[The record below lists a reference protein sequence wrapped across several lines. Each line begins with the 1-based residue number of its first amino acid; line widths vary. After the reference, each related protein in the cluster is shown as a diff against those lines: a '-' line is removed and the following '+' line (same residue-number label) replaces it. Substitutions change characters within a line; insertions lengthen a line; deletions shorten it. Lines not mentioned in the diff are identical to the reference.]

1 MPGLDQVL
9 EKYRKYAYS
18 ERDKGDRFEHLMKR
32 FLETYQTYKGFF
44 SNVWLWNEFPCRN
57 DISGKDTGIDLV
69 AKTMNGDYWAIQ
81 CKCWAE
87 DATIDKA
94 SVDSFLG
101 TSSRSFIREDTGET
115 VRFAHRLWISTTDK
129 WNSTAEEQIVHQN
142 PPVTRLNLSDLRN
155 AQIDWIA
162 LDEGKS
168 GNEAI
173 CQKFDPRP
181 HQKDAMDAAHE
192 YYKTHNRGK
201 MIMAC
206 GTGKTFTS
214 LRLVEQETSNK
225 GLILYLVPSIALLN
239 QTLNEWAAQSREPM
253 YPICVCSDRTAS
265 RKNNKYDDTA
275 EDLSVDLAMPATTNP
290 DKVAAA
296 LLKAY
301 ATRDKHGMTVVFS
314 TYQSIDVIHQ
324 VQEQLMNQNKN
335 AILTEKINPSA
346 YTFDFI
352 ICDEAHR
359 TTGVTLESEEE
370 SAFVRVHD
378 DAFIHAR
385 KRLYM
390 TATPRLY
397 RESDK
402 AKAKEKSALLCSMDD
417 PKLYGE
423 EFYRLGFGQAV
434 DEHLLSDYKVMI
446 LTVSDEQIPP
456 QLQDAISKDSEINTD
471 DASKLIGCINALSK
485 RMIEESVNLAEVDP
499 QLMHTA
505 VAFCQNI
512 KSSKKITRLF
522 NQCKEAYY
530 NSLTRERR
538 EALVN
543 VSAEHVDGTM
553 GAAQRAEK
561 LDWLR
566 ATPKDGNEC
575 RILTNARCLS
585 EGVDVPSLDAVIF
598 MSGRN
603 SEVDI
608 VQSVGRVMRRSD
620 GKKYGYIIIPVVI
633 PVNMKPE
640 DALNDSRIFGTVWK
654 VLNGLRAHDD
664 RFDPMVENIR
674 LTAKNP
680 DKNKGNSKI
689 IARPYDGPGY
699 DEHGNPTDNPFAGE
713 EKREYTPTSF
723 YFSELQDAIYAKM
736 VDKVGNKR
744 YWEQW
749 AKDISIIAE
758 RHKQRI
764 IHLVNTDEKHKKD
777 FQEYIAGLHKNINPY
792 ITEEE
797 AIEMLAQHLITQ
809 PIFQAVFKDFS
820 FADNNSISVSMSKI
834 LDLLDNDGS
843 MEHDRQV
850 LEGFYRQ
857 VQVSC
862 QNLTTAEAKQKM
874 ILELYDTFF
883 KTALPKTVQKLG
895 IVYTPVPV
903 VDFIIHSVNDALKKE
918 FNRTLSDE
926 NVHILDPFTG
936 TGTFIVRL
944 LESGYIKKEDLKRK
958 YERELHA
965 NEIVL
970 LAYYI
975 ATVNIENAYHDLVG
989 ETDEYTPFDGICL
1002 TDTFQINE
1010 NAENENRIFSEV
1022 FPKNSERVVK
1032 QKNTP
1037 IRVIISNPPY
1047 AAWQKNANDNNQRNS
1062 YPQLE
1067 KRVADTYVAG
1077 TAATNKNSLYD
1088 SYVEAFRWASD
1099 RIDPQNGGVIG
1110 FVTNGGWLDGNAFD
1124 GFRKC
1129 LEKEFS
1135 SIYIFDLRG
1144 NARCSGEQRR
1154 KEKDNVFGSG
1164 SRAKITI
1171 TILIKNPKTANTK
1184 AEIFYHDIGDY
1195 LSREQKLEEINRIGS
1210 CFSTKFAPI
1219 VLKPNVYGDWI
1230 NKRNDA
1236 FSNFTIIGNKKDK
1249 ALKEKFFENFYSN
1262 GLKTQRDA
1270 WCYNFSKDRL
1280 EQNIK
1285 KTITFYNKEREEY
1298 HAGKLKDFIRN
1309 DHSDDHSISWTR
1321 ATLNNA
1327 KNNHEYS
1334 YHENH
1339 IRTSMYRPFCKEFVY
1354 FDHDLNEMTYQIPKL
1369 FPTADSANLVICVP
1383 GLGTKKNFVPLIS
1396 NIIPDLGLIGSSQCF
1411 PLYWYEEQTP
1421 DAMSLFD
1428 QGKGKKFVRH
1438 NGITDFILKRCK
1450 ENYGPKVTKEDIFY
1464 YVYGLLHMET
1474 YRKEFASDLKKSL
1487 PRIPLVE
1494 EPKDFRLISKIGRKL
1509 ADIHLHYED
1518 QEPLPEITVT
1528 GAETGNFKVTK
1539 IRYAKKGKVEDKSTI
1554 IYNESIRISGIP
1566 KEAQQ
1571 YEVNGKTPMGWI
1583 MDRYRVTKDKK
1594 TGILNDP
1601 NDWCQEHGNPRYI
1614 LDLLLSVITMA
1625 VKTMDLIHQL
1635 PQINFTKENG

>member
-9 EKYRKYAYS
+9 MKYREKAFS
-18 ERDKGDRFEHLMKR
+18 ERDKGDRFERLMKR
-32 FLETYQTYKGFF
+32 FLQTYQTYEGMF
-44 SNVWLWNEFPCRN
+44 SDVWMWNEFPCRN

-69 AKTMNGDYWAIQ
+69 AKTVNGNYWAIQ

-87 DATIDKA
+87 DAAIDKA

-101 TSSRSFIREDTGET
+101 TSSRSFVREDTGEA
-115 VRFAHRLWISTTDK
+115 VHFAQRLWISTTDK
-129 WNSTAEEQIVHQN
+129 WNSTAEEQILNQT
-142 PPVTRLNLSDLRN
+142 PPVSRLNLSDLRK

-168 GNEAI
+168 GKEAVLR
-173 CQKFDPRP
+173 KFDPRP
-181 HQKDAMDAAHE
+181 HQQDAMKAAHE
-192 YYKTHNRGK
+192 YYKTRNRGK

-214 LRLVEQETSNK
+214 LRLVEQETGNK

-239 QTLNEWAAQSREPM
+239 QTLNEWAAQSREPL
-253 YPICVCSDRTAS
+253 YPVCVCSDHTAS
-265 RKNNKYDDTA
+265 RKNGKYDDTA
-275 EDLSVDLAMPATTNP
+275 EDLSVDLAMPATTDP
-290 DKVAAA
+290 DKVASA
-296 LLKAY
+296 LLDAY
-301 ATRDKHGMTVVFS
+301 ANRDKHGLTVVFS

-324 VQEQLMNQNKN
+324 VQEKLVNFAK
-335 AILTEKINPSA
+335 KIDAAA

-352 ICDEAHR
+352 VCDEAHR

-378 DAFIHAR
+378 DSFIHAK

-402 AKAKEKSALLCSMDD
+402 TKAKEKSALLCSMDD
-417 PKLYGE
+417 PELYGE
-423 EFYRLGFGQAV
+423 EFYRLGFGKAV
-434 DEHLLSDYKVMI
+434 DEHLLSDYKVLI

-456 QLQDAISKDSEINTD
+456 ELQNAISKDSEINTD

-485 RMIEESVNLAEVDP
+485 RMVADSANLAEVDP

-512 KSSKKITRLF
+512 KSSKKIARLF
-522 NQCKEAYY
+522 NDCKEAYY
-530 NSLTRERR
+530 DSLTSKQRK
-538 EALVN
+538 ALVN
-543 VSAEHVDGTM
+543 VNAEHVDGTM

-566 ATPKDGNEC
+566 TTPMDGNEC

-585 EGVDVPSLDAVIF
+585 EGVDVPSLDAVMF
-598 MSGRN
+598 MAGRS

-608 VQSVGRVMRRSD
+608 VQSVGRVMRRSE

-633 PVNMKPE
+633 PVDMKPE
-640 DALNDSRIFGTVWK
+640 EALNDSRIFGTVWK
-654 VLNGLRAHDD
+654 VLNGIRAHDD
-664 RFDPMVENIR
+664 RFDPKVENIR
-674 LTAKNP
+674 FALKKGAKEQGDNQ
-680 DKNKGNSKI
+680 I
-689 IARPYDGPGY
+689 IATGYDGPGY
-699 DEHGNPTDNPFAGE
+699 DADGNPVDNPLSGGS
-713 EKREYTPTSF
+713 REYVQTTF
-723 YFSELQDAIYAKM
+723 YFSELQSAIYAKM

-749 AKDISIIAE
+749 AEDISIIAE
-758 RHKQRI
+758 RHKKRI
-764 IHLVNTDEKHKKD
+764 MQLISTDEKHKKD
-777 FQEYIAGLHKNINPY
+777 FQEYMNGLHKNINPY

-809 PIFQAVFKDFS
+809 PIFQAVFKDFA
-820 FADNNSISVSMSKI
+820 FADNNSVSVAMSKI

-850 LEGFYRQ
+850 LDGFYRQ

-862 QNLTTAEAKQKM
+862 QNLNSAEAKQKM

-944 LESGYIKKEDLKRK
+944 LESGYIKKEDLERK
-958 YERELHA
+958 YEQELHA

-1010 NAENENRIFSEV
+1010 NAENEDRIFSEV
-1022 FPKNSERVVK
+1022 FPKNSERVVQ

-1047 AAWQKNANDNNQRNS
+1047 AAWQKNANDNNQRNF

-1067 KRVADTYVAG
+1067 NRVTDTYAAG
-1077 TAATNKNSLYD
+1077 STATNKNSLYD
-1088 SYVEAFRWASD
+1088 SYVKAFRWASD
-1099 RIDPQNGGVIG
+1099 RIDPHNGGVIG
-1110 FVTNGGWLDGNAFD
+1110 FVTNGGWLDGIAFD

-1144 NARCSGEQRR
+1144 DQRSSGEFSR
-1154 KEKDNVFGSG
+1154 KEGGKIFGSG
-1164 SRAKITI
+1164 SRAKIVI
-1171 TILIKNPKTANTK
+1171 TVLIKNPKAANNK
-1184 AEIFYHDIGDY
+1184 AEIYYHDIGDY
-1195 LSREQKLEEINRIGS
+1195 LSREQKLEEVNRIGS

-1219 VLKPNVYGDWI
+1219 VLKPDVYGDWI
-1230 NKRNDA
+1230 NKRNNV
-1236 FSNFTIIGNKKDK
+1236 FSNFIIIGDKKDK
-1249 ALKEKFFENFYSN
+1249 GLKEKFFENFYSN

-1280 EQNIK
+1280 EQSIK
-1285 KTITFYNKEREEY
+1285 KTISFYNKEREEY
-1298 HAGKLKDFIRN
+1298 HAGKLKDFTR
-1309 DHSDDHSISWTR
+1309 DDHSISWTR
-1321 ATLNNA
+1321 ATLTNA

-1334 YHENH
+1334 YHKNH
-1339 IRTSMYRPFCKEFVY
+1339 FRTSMYRPFCKEFVY
-1354 FDHDLNEMTYQIPKL
+1354 FDHDLNEMTYQIPRL
-1369 FPTADSANLVICVP
+1369 FPTADAANLVICVP
-1383 GLGTKKNFVPLIS
+1383 GLGTKKAFMPLIADK
-1396 NIIPDLGLIGSSQCF
+1396 IPDLGLVGSVQCF
-1411 PLYWYEEQTP
+1411 PLYWHEKVAP
-1421 DAMSLFD
+1421 DGMSLFD
-1428 QGKGKKFVRH
+1428 QGKKKGLVRH
-1438 NGITDFILKRCK
+1438 DGITDFILKRCM
-1450 ENYGPKVTKEDIFY
+1450 ENYGPKVMKEDIFY
-1464 YVYGLLHMET
+1464 YVYGLLHMES
-1474 YRKEFASDLKKSL
+1474 YRKQFASDLKKSL

-1494 EPKDFRLISKIGRKL
+1494 EPKDFRKISQIGREL

-1518 QEPLPEITVT
+1518 QEPISGVTVT
-1528 GAETGNFKVTK
+1528 GEETGNFKVTK
-1539 IRYAKKGKVEDKSTI
+1539 IRYAKKGMVEDKSTI

-1571 YEVNGKTPMGWI
+1571 YEVNGKTPIGWI
-1583 MDRYRVTKDKK
+1583 MDRYQVTMDKK
-1594 TGILNDP
+1594 TGIRNDP
-1601 NDWCQEHGNPRYI
+1601 NDWCEEHGNPRYI
-1614 LDLLLSVITMA
+1614 LDLLLSVITVS
-1625 VKTMDLIHQL
+1625 VKTMELIHQL
-1635 PQINFTKENG
+1635 PQIDFTKEQ

>member
-9 EKYRKYAYS
+9 MKYRKKAFS
-18 ERDKGDRFEHLMKR
+18 ERDKGDRFERLMKR
-32 FLETYQTYKGFF
+32 FLQTYQTYNGMF
-44 SNVWLWNEFPCRN
+44 SDVWMWNEFPCRN

-69 AKTMNGDYWAIQ
+69 AKTVNGDYWAIQ

-115 VRFAHRLWISTTDK
+115 VHFAQRLWISTTDK
-129 WNSTAEEQIVHQN
+129 WNSTAEEQILNQT
-142 PPVTRLNLSDLRN
+142 PPVSRLNLSDLRN

-168 GNEAI
+168 GKEAVL
-173 CQKFDPRP
+173 QKFDPRP
-181 HQKDAMDAAHE
+181 HQQDAMKAAHE

-214 LRLVEQETSNK
+214 LRLVEQETANK

-239 QTLNEWAAQSREPM
+239 QTLNEWSAQSREKL
-253 YPICVCSDRTAS
+253 YPICVCSDHTAS
-265 RKNNKYDDTA
+265 RKNGKYDDQA

-296 LLKAY
+296 LLDAY
-301 ATRDKHGMTVVFS
+301 ANRDNHGMTVIFS

-324 VQEQLMNQNKN
+324 VQEKLANQQKN
-335 AILTEKINPSA
+335 AIFADKVDPAA

-378 DAFIHAR
+378 DSFIHAN

-402 AKAKEKSALLCSMDD
+402 AKAKQKSTLLCSMDD
-417 PKLYGE
+417 PELYGE
-423 EFYRLGFGQAV
+423 EFYRLGFGKAV

-456 QLQDAISKDSEINTD
+456 ELQKAISNDSEINTD

-485 RMIEESVNLAEVDP
+485 RMVADSANLAEVDP

-512 KSSKKITRLF
+512 KSSKKIARLF
-522 NQCKEAYY
+522 NDCKEAYY
-530 NSLTRERR
+530 DSLTSKQREV
-538 EALVN
+538 LVN
-543 VSAEHVDGTM
+543 VNAEHVDGTM

-598 MSGRN
+598 MAGRS

-608 VQSVGRVMRRSD
+608 VQSVGRVMRRSE

-633 PVNMKPE
+633 PANMKPE
-640 DALNDSRIFGTVWK
+640 EALNDSRIFGTVWK

-664 RFDPMVENIR
+664 RFDPKVENIR
-674 LTAKNP
+674 FSLKKGA
-680 DKNKGNSKI
+680 KNKGDSQI
-689 IARPYDGPGY
+689 IATGYDGPGY
-699 DEHGNPTDNPFAGE
+699 DADGNPVDNPLSGG
-713 EKREYTPTSF
+713 KREYVQTTF
-723 YFSELQDAIYAKM
+723 YFSELQNAIYAKM

-749 AKDISIIAE
+749 AEDISIIAE
-758 RHKQRI
+758 RHKKRI
-764 IHLVNTDEKHKKD
+764 MQLISTDEKHKKD
-777 FQEYIAGLHKNINPY
+777 FQEYMDGLHKNINPY

-809 PIFQAVFKDFS
+809 PIFQAVFKDFA
-820 FADNNSISVSMSKI
+820 FADNNSVSVAMGKI

-862 QNLTTAEAKQKM
+862 QNLNSAEAKQKM

-918 FNRTLSDE
+918 FGRTLSDE

-958 YERELHA
+958 YEQELHA

-989 ETDEYTPFDGICL
+989 ESDGYTPFDGICL

-1010 NAENENRIFSEV
+1010 NAENEDRIFSEV

-1037 IRVIISNPPY
+1037 IRVIICNPPY
-1047 AAWQKNANDNNQRNS
+1047 LKAQKNANDNNQHNS

-1067 KRVADTYVAG
+1067 KRVADTYAAG
-1077 TAATNKNSLYD
+1077 STAVLKNALYD

-1099 RIDPQNGGVIG
+1099 RIDPNNGGVIG
-1110 FVTNGGWLDGNAFD
+1110 FVTNGGWLDATAFD

-1135 SIYIFDLRG
+1135 SIYVFDLRG
-1144 NARCSGEQRR
+1144 DQRTSGELSK
-1154 KEKDNVFGSG
+1154 KEGGKIFGSG
-1164 SRAKITI
+1164 SRAKIII
-1171 TILIKNPKTANTK
+1171 TILIKNPKAANAK

-1195 LSREQKLEEINRIGS
+1195 LSREQKLEEINRISS
-1210 CFSTKFAPI
+1210 CFNTKFAPI
-1219 VLKPNVYGDWI
+1219 VLKPNIYGDWI

-1236 FSNFTIIGNKKDK
+1236 FSSFIIIGNKKDK
-1249 ALKEKFFENFYSN
+1249 GLEEKFFENWYSN
-1262 GLKTQRDA
+1262 GLNTARDA

-1298 HAGKLKDFIRN
+1298 HAGKLKDFTR
-1309 DHSDDHSISWTR
+1309 DDHSISWTR

-1327 KNNHEYS
+1327 KKNHEYS

-1339 IRTSMYRPFCKEFVY
+1339 LRTSMYRPFCKKFVY

-1369 FPTADSANLVICVP
+1369 FPTADSANLVICAP
-1383 GLGTKKNFVPLIS
+1383 GLGAKKNFMPLIS
-1396 NIIPDLGLIGSSQCF
+1396 DAIPNFDLIEKGQCF
-1411 PLYWYEEQTP
+1411 PLYWYEEQLP
-1421 DAMSLFD
+1421 DEMNLFD
-1428 QGKGKKFVRH
+1428 QRKEKKLVRH
-1438 NGITDFILKRCK
+1438 DGITDFILKRCQ

-1464 YVYGLLHMET
+1464 YVYGLLHMES
-1474 YRKEFASDLKKSL
+1474 YRKEFTSDLKKSL

-1518 QEPLPEITVT
+1518 QEPLPGITVT
-1528 GAETGNFKVTK
+1528 GTETGNFKVTK
-1539 IRYAKKGKVEDKSTI
+1539 IRYAKKGMVEDKSTI

-1571 YEVNGKTPMGWI
+1571 YEVNGRTPMAWI
-1583 MDRYRVTKDKK
+1583 MDRYQVTRDKK
-1594 TGILNDP
+1594 TSILNDP
-1601 NDWCQEHGNPRYI
+1601 NDWCKEHGNPRYI
-1614 LDLLLSVITMA
+1614 LDLLLSVITVS

-1635 PQINFTKENG
+1635 PQIDFTKEQ

>member
-9 EKYRKYAYS
+9 MKYREKAFS
-18 ERDKGDRFEHLMKR
+18 ERDKGDRFERLMKR
-32 FLETYQTYKGFF
+32 FLQTYQTYEGMF
-44 SNVWLWNEFPCRN
+44 SDVWMWNEFPCRN
-57 DISGKDTGIDLV
+57 DISGNDTGIDLV
-69 AKTMNGDYWAIQ
+69 AKTVNGNYWAIQ

-87 DATIDKA
+87 DAAIDKA

-101 TSSRSFIREDTGET
+101 TSSRSFIREDTGEA
-115 VRFAHRLWISTTDK
+115 VRFAQRLWISTTDK
-129 WNSTAEEQIVHQN
+129 WNSTAEEQILNQT
-142 PPVTRLNLSDLRN
+142 PPVSRLNLSDLRK

-168 GNEAI
+168 GKEAVLR
-173 CQKFDPRP
+173 KFDPRP
-181 HQKDAMDAAHE
+181 HQQDAMKAAHE

-214 LRLVEQETSNK
+214 LRLVEQETGNK

-239 QTLNEWAAQSREPM
+239 QTLNEWAAQSREPL
-253 YPICVCSDRTAS
+253 YPVCVCSDHTAS
-265 RKNNKYDDTA
+265 RKNGKYDDTA
-275 EDLSVDLAMPATTNP
+275 EDLSVDLAMPATTDP
-290 DKVAAA
+290 DKVASA
-296 LLKAY
+296 LLDAY
-301 ATRDKHGMTVVFS
+301 ANRDKHGLTVVLS

-324 VQEQLMNQNKN
+324 VQEKLVNF
-335 AILTEKINPSA
+335 AEKIDASA

-352 ICDEAHR
+352 VCDEAHR

-378 DAFIHAR
+378 DSFIHAK

-402 AKAKEKSALLCSMDD
+402 TRAKEKSALLCSMDD
-417 PKLYGE
+417 PELYGE
-423 EFYRLGFGQAV
+423 EFYRLGFGKAV
-434 DEHLLSDYKVMI
+434 DEHLLSDYKVLI

-456 QLQDAISKDSEINTD
+456 ELQNAISKDSEINTD

-485 RMIEESVNLAEVDP
+485 RMVADSANLAEVDP

-512 KSSKKITRLF
+512 KSSKKIARLF
-522 NQCKEAYY
+522 NDCKEAYY
-530 NSLTRERR
+530 DSLTSKQREV
-538 EALVN
+538 LVN
-543 VSAEHVDGTM
+543 VNAEHVDGTM

-566 ATPKDGNEC
+566 TTPKDGNEC

-598 MSGRN
+598 MAGRS

-608 VQSVGRVMRRSD
+608 VQSVGRVMRRSE

-633 PVNMKPE
+633 PANMKPE
-640 DALNDSRIFGTVWK
+640 EALNDSRIFGTVWK

-664 RFDPMVENIR
+664 RFDPKVENIR
-674 LTAKNP
+674 FSLKKGAKEQGDNQ
-680 DKNKGNSKI
+680 I
-689 IARPYDGPGY
+689 IATGYEGPGY
-699 DEHGNPTDNPFAGE
+699 DENGNPVDNPLSGGS
-713 EKREYTPTSF
+713 REYVQTTF
-723 YFSELQDAIYAKM
+723 YFSELQSAIYAKM

-749 AKDISIIAE
+749 AEDISIIAE
-758 RHKQRI
+758 RHKKRI
-764 IHLVNTDEKHKKD
+764 MQLISTDEKHKKD
-777 FQEYIAGLHKNINPY
+777 FQEYMDGLHKNINPY

-809 PIFQAVFKDFS
+809 PIFQAVFKDFA
-820 FADNNSISVSMSKI
+820 FADNNSVSVAMSKI

-850 LEGFYRQ
+850 LDGFYRQ

-862 QNLTTAEAKQKM
+862 QNLNSAEAKQKM

-944 LESGYIKKEDLKRK
+944 LESGYIKKEDLERK
-958 YERELHA
+958 YEQELHA

-1010 NAENENRIFSEV
+1010 NAENEDRIFSEV

-1047 AAWQKNANDNNQRNS
+1047 QKAQKKANDNNQHNS
-1062 YPQLE
+1062 YPQLKE
-1067 KRVADTYVAG
+1067 RVAG
-1077 TAATNKNSLYD
+1077 TYAARSTAVLKNALYD
-1088 SYVEAFRWASD
+1088 SYVGAFRWASD
-1099 RIDPQNGGVIG
+1099 RIDPHNGGVIG
-1110 FVTNGGWLDGNAFD
+1110 FVTNGGWLDSSAFD

-1129 LEKEFS
+1129 LEREFS
-1135 SIYIFDLRG
+1135 SIYVFDLRG
-1144 NARCSGEQRR
+1144 DQRTSGELSR
-1154 KEKDNVFGSG
+1154 KEGGKIFGSG
-1164 SRAKITI
+1164 SRAKIVI
-1171 TILIKNPKTANTK
+1171 TILIKNPKAANNK
-1184 AEIFYHDIGDY
+1184 AEIYYHDIGDY
-1195 LSREQKLEEINRIGS
+1195 LSREQKLDEIKRIGS
-1210 CFSTKFAPI
+1210 CFSTKFTPI

-1230 NKRNDA
+1230 NKRNDV
-1236 FSNFTIIGNKKDK
+1236 FSSFTIIGDKKDK
-1249 ALKEKFFENFYSN
+1249 GLNEKFFDDWYSL
-1262 GLKTQRDA
+1262 GLATNRDA
-1270 WCYNFSKDRL
+1270 WCYNFSKNKL

-1298 HAGKLKDFIRN
+1298 HAGKLKDFTR
-1309 DHSDDHSISWTR
+1309 DDHSISWTGR
-1321 ATLNNA
+1321 TLSNA
-1327 KNNHEYS
+1327 KNDHEYS
-1334 YHENH
+1334 YHKNH
-1339 IRTSMYRPFCKEFVY
+1339 LRTSMYRPFCKEFVY
-1354 FDHDLNEMTYQIPKL
+1354 FDHDLNERTFQISKL
-1369 FPTADSANLVICVP
+1369 FPTADNPNLVICVP
-1383 GLGTKKNFVPLIS
+1383 GLGTKKNFAPFIS
-1396 NIIPDLGLIGSSQCF
+1396 DNIVDLNFQSAGAQCF

-1421 DAMSLFD
+1421 DKMNLFD
-1428 QGKGKKFVRH
+1428 QGKKKGLVQH
-1438 NGITDFILKRCK
+1438 NGITDFILKRCQ

-1494 EPKDFRLISKIGRKL
+1494 EPKDFRLISKIGREL

-1518 QEPLPEITVT
+1518 QEPLPSITVT

-1539 IRYAKKGKVEDKSTI
+1539 IRYAKKGMVEDKSTI

-1583 MDRYRVTKDKK
+1583 MDRYQVTTDKK
-1594 TGILNDP
+1594 TGIRNDP
-1601 NDWCQEHGNPRYI
+1601 NDWCEEHENPRYI
-1614 LDLLLSVITMA
+1614 LDLLLSVITVS

-1635 PQINFTKENG
+1635 PQIDFTKEQ

>member
-9 EKYRKYAYS
+9 IKYRKYAFS

-32 FLETYQTYKGFF
+32 FLKTYQTYNGMF
-44 SNVWLWNEFPCRN
+44 SDVWLWNEFPCRN

-69 AKTMNGDYWAIQ
+69 AKTVNGDYWAVQ

-115 VRFAHRLWISTTDK
+115 VHFAQRLWISTTDK
-129 WNSTAEEQIVHQN
+129 WNSTAEEQILNQN
-142 PPVTRLNLSDLRN
+142 PPVARLNLSDLRN

-168 GNEAI
+168 GKEAV
-173 CQKFDPRP
+173 CRKFDPRP
-181 HQKDAMDAAHE
+181 HQKAAMDAAHE

-214 LRLVEQETSNK
+214 LRLVEQETANK

-239 QTLNEWAAQSREPM
+239 QTLNEWSAQSRETL
-253 YPICVCSDRTAS
+253 YPICVCSDHTAS
-265 RKNNKYDDTA
+265 RKNGKYDDTA

-296 LLKAY
+296 LLDAY
-301 ATRDKHGMTVVFS
+301 TKREKHGLTVVFS

-324 VQEQLMNQNKN
+324 VQERLVNKSKD
-335 AILTEKINPSA
+335 ALFADKVDPSA
-346 YTFDFI
+346 FTFDFI

-370 SAFVRVHD
+370 SAFVQVHD
-378 DAFIHAR
+378 DSFIHAK

-417 PKLYGE
+417 PELYGE
-423 EFYRLGFGQAV
+423 EFYRLGFGKAV

-456 QLQDAISKDSEINTD
+456 QLQNAISRDSEINTD

-485 RMIEESVNLAEVDP
+485 RMVADSTNLAEVDP

-512 KSSKKITRLF
+512 RSSKKIARLF
-522 NQCKEAYY
+522 NDCKEAYY
-530 NSLTRERR
+530 DSLTSKQR

-543 VSAEHVDGTM
+543 VNAEHVDGTM

-598 MSGRN
+598 MAGRS

-608 VQSVGRVMRRSD
+608 VQSVGRVMRRSE

-633 PVNMKPE
+633 PADMKPE
-640 DALNDSRIFGTVWK
+640 EALNDSRIFGTVWK

-664 RFDPMVENIR
+664 RFDPKVENIR
-674 LTAKNP
+674 FALKKGAKG
-680 DKNKGNSKI
+680 KGDSQI
-689 IARPYDGPGY
+689 IATGYDGPAY
-699 DEHGNPTDNPFAGE
+699 DKDGNPTDENPFG
-713 EKREYTPTSF
+713 KREYVQTTLF
-723 YFSELQDAIYAKM
+723 FSELQSAIYAKM

-749 AKDISIIAE
+749 AEDISIIAE
-758 RHKQRI
+758 RHKKRI
-764 IHLVNTDEKHKKD
+764 MQLISTDEKHKKD
-777 FQEYIAGLHKNINPY
+777 FREYMDGLHKNINPY

-809 PIFQAVFKDFS
+809 PIFQAVFKDFA
-820 FADNNSISVSMSKI
+820 FADNNSVSVAMSKI

-862 QNLTTAEAKQKM
+862 QNLNSAEAKQKM

-918 FNRTLSDE
+918 FGRTLSDE

-958 YERELHA
+958 YEQELHA

-989 ETDEYTPFDGICL
+989 ESDGYTPFDGICL

-1010 NAENENRIFSEV
+1010 NAENESRIFSEV

-1047 AAWQKNANDNNQRNS
+1047 QKAQKTANNNNPHNS

-1067 KRVADTYVAG
+1067 KRVADTYAAVT
-1077 TAATNKNSLYD
+1077 TATYKGALYD

-1099 RIDPQNGGVIG
+1099 RIDPDNGGVIG
-1110 FVTNGGWLDGNAFD
+1110 FVTNGGWLDGAAFD

-1144 NARCSGEQRR
+1144 NQRTSGELSR
-1154 KEKDNVFGSG
+1154 KEGGKIFGSG
-1164 SRAKITI
+1164 SRAKIVI
-1171 TILIKNPKTANTK
+1171 TILIKNPKSKNKK
-1184 AEIFYHDIGDY
+1184 AEIYYHDIGDY
-1195 LSREQKLEEINRIGS
+1195 LSREQKLDEIQRIGS
-1210 CFSTKFAPI
+1210 CFSAKFAPV
-1219 VLKPNVYGDWI
+1219 VLKPNVYGDWLNQRSDTFNSFI
-1230 NKRNDA
+1230 IMGDKKNKQLN
-1236 FSNFTIIGNKKDK
+1236 
-1249 ALKEKFFENFYSN
+1249 EKYFDDIYSS
-1262 GLKTQRDA
+1262 GVVTARDV
-1270 WCYNFSKDRL
+1270 WCYNFSKNKL

-1285 KTITFYNKEREEY
+1285 KTINFYNKEREEY
-1298 HAGKLKDFIRN
+1298 HAEREKDFTR
-1309 DHSDDHSISWTR
+1309 DDRYISWTR

-1327 KNNHEYS
+1327 KKNRKYRFYEDHV
-1334 YHENH
+1334 
-1339 IRTSMYRPFCKEFVY
+1339 RLSMYRPFCKEFTY
-1354 FDHDLNEMTYQIPKL
+1354 FDHYLNEMTYQIPKL
-1369 FPTADSANLVICVP
+1369 FPTVELKNLIICVT
-1383 GLGTKKNFVPLIS
+1383 GSSSKKKFMPFISNLIS
-1396 NIIPDLGLIGSSQCF
+1396 DYQFLQNGQYF
-1411 PLYWYEEQTP
+1411 PLYWYEEVAP
-1421 DAMSLFD
+1421 DEMSLFD
-1428 QGKGKKFVRH
+1428 QGKGKKLVRH
-1438 NGITDFILKRCK
+1438 DGITNFILKRCR

-1464 YVYGLLHMET
+1464 YIYGLLHMET
-1474 YRKEFASDLKKSL
+1474 YRKEFEADLKKSL

-1494 EPKDFRLISKIGRKL
+1494 EPKDFRLISKVGREL
-1509 ADIHLHYED
+1509 AELHLHYED
-1518 QEPLPEITVT
+1518 QEPLPGVTVT
-1528 GAETGNFKVTK
+1528 GAETGNFKVNK
-1539 IRYAKKGKVEDKSTI
+1539 IRYAKKGMVEDKSTI
-1554 IYNESIRISGIP
+1554 IYNNSIRISGIP

-1571 YEVNGKTPMGWI
+1571 YEVNGRTPMGWI
-1583 MDRYRVTKDKK
+1583 MDRYQVTTDKK
-1594 TGILNDP
+1594 TGIQNDP

-1614 LDLLLSVITMA
+1614 LDLLLSVITVS
-1625 VKTMDLIHQL
+1625 VKTIELIHQL
-1635 PQINFTKENG
+1635 PQIDFTKEQ

>member
-9 EKYRKYAYS
+9 MKYRKKAFS
-18 ERDKGDRFEHLMKR
+18 ERDKGDRFERLMKR
-32 FLETYQTYKGFF
+32 FLQTYQTYNGMF
-44 SNVWLWNEFPCRN
+44 SDVWMWNEFPCRN

-69 AKTMNGDYWAIQ
+69 AKTVNGDYWAIQ

-115 VRFAHRLWISTTDK
+115 VHFAQRLWISTTDK
-129 WNSTAEEQIVHQN
+129 WNSTAEEQILNQT
-142 PPVTRLNLSDLRN
+142 PPVARLNLSDLRN

-168 GNEAI
+168 GKEAVL
-173 CQKFDPRP
+173 QKFDPRP
-181 HQKDAMDAAHE
+181 HQQDAMKAAHE

-214 LRLVEQETSNK
+214 LRLVEQETANK

-239 QTLNEWAAQSREPM
+239 QTLNEWSAQSREKL
-253 YPICVCSDRTAS
+253 YPICVCSDHTAS
-265 RKNNKYDDTA
+265 RKNGKYDDQA

-296 LLKAY
+296 LLDAY
-301 ATRDKHGMTVVFS
+301 ANRDKHGLTVVFS

-324 VQEQLMNQNKN
+324 VQEKLANQQKN
-335 AILTEKINPSA
+335 ALFADKMDPA
-346 YTFDFI
+346 AFTFDFI

-378 DAFIHAR
+378 DSFIHAK

-417 PKLYGE
+417 PELYGD
-423 EFYRLGFGQAV
+423 EFYRLGFGKAV

-456 QLQDAISKDSEINTD
+456 LLQNAISRDSEINTD

-485 RMIEESVNLAEVDP
+485 RMVADSANLAEVDP

-512 KSSKKITRLF
+512 RSSKKIARLF
-522 NQCKEAYY
+522 NDCKEAYY
-530 NSLTRERR
+530 DSLTSKQR

-543 VSAEHVDGTM
+543 VNAEHVDGTM

-598 MSGRN
+598 MAGRS

-608 VQSVGRVMRRSD
+608 VQSVGRVMRRSE

-633 PVNMKPE
+633 PANMKPE

-664 RFDPMVENIR
+664 RFDPKVENIR
-674 LTAKNP
+674 FALKKGAKG
-680 DKNKGNSKI
+680 KGDSQI
-689 IARPYDGPGY
+689 IATGYDGPTY
-699 DEHGNPTDNPFAGE
+699 DKDGNLTDENPFG
-713 EKREYTPTSF
+713 KREYVQTTLF
-723 YFSELQDAIYAKM
+723 FSELQSAIYAKM

-749 AKDISIIAE
+749 AEDITIIAE
-758 RHKQRI
+758 RHKRRI
-764 IHLVNTDEKHKKD
+764 MQLISTDEKHKKD
-777 FQEYIAGLHKNINPY
+777 FQEYMDGLHKNINPY
-792 ITEEE
+792 ITDEE

-809 PIFQAVFKDFS
+809 PIFQAVFKDFA
-820 FADNNSISVSMSKI
+820 FADNNSVSVAMGKI
-834 LDLLDNDGS
+834 LNLLDNDGS

-850 LEGFYRQ
+850 LDGFYRQ

-862 QNLTTAEAKQKM
+862 QNLNSAEAKQKM

-918 FNRTLSDE
+918 FGRTLSDK

-958 YERELHA
+958 YEQELHA

-989 ETDEYTPFDGICL
+989 ETDGYTPFDGICL

-1010 NAENENRIFSEV
+1010 NAENEDRIFSEV

-1037 IRVIISNPPY
+1037 IRVIICNPPY
-1047 AAWQKNANDNNQRNS
+1047 LKAQKNVNSNNQRNS

-1067 KRVADTYVAG
+1067 KRIADTY
-1077 TAATNKNSLYD
+1077 AAKTTVTNKNPLYD

-1099 RIDPQNGGVIG
+1099 RIDPDNGGVIG
-1110 FVTNGGWLDGNAFD
+1110 FITNAGWITKNSFD

-1135 SIYIFDLRG
+1135 SIYVFNLRG
-1144 NARCSGEQRR
+1144 SITGKIGEDAK
-1154 KEKDNVFGSG
+1154 KEGAGIFNIKTGV
-1164 SRAKITI
+1164 AII
-1171 TILIKNPKTANTK
+1171 VLIKNPYAKNKK
-1184 AEIFYHDIGDY
+1184 AEIYYRDIGDY
-1195 LSREQKLEEINRIGS
+1195 LSREQKMDEIQRIGS
-1210 CFSTKFAPI
+1210 CFSTKFSPI

-1236 FSNFTIIGNKKDK
+1236 FSSFIIIGDKKDK
-1249 ALKEKFFENFYSN
+1249 GLKEKFFEDWYSL
-1262 GLKTQRDA
+1262 GIATGRDA
-1270 WCYNFSKDRL
+1270 WCYNFSKDKL

-1285 KTITFYNKEREEY
+1285 KTISFYNKEREEY
-1298 HAGKLKDFIRN
+1298 HAEKLKDFTR
-1309 DHSDDHSISWTR
+1309 DDHSISWTR

-1327 KNNHEYS
+1327 KKNHEYS

-1339 IRTSMYRPFCKEFVY
+1339 LRTSMYRPFCKEFFY
-1354 FDHDLNEMTYQIPKL
+1354 FDHDLNEMTYQIPRL

-1383 GLGTKKNFVPLIS
+1383 GVGNRRNFMLLLTDK
-1396 NIIPDLGLIGSSQCF
+1396 IPDLNFQGAGTQCF
-1411 PLYWYEEQTP
+1411 PLYWYEEQIP
-1421 DAMSLFD
+1421 DEMSLFD
-1428 QGKGKKFVRH
+1428 QKKVRH
-1438 NGITDFILKRCK
+1438 DGITDFILKRCR

-1494 EPKDFRLISKIGRKL
+1494 EPKDFRLISKIGREL

-1518 QEPLPEITVT
+1518 QEPLPGITVA

-1539 IRYAKKGKVEDKSTI
+1539 IRYAKKGMVEDKSTI

-1571 YEVNGKTPMGWI
+1571 YEVNGRTPMGWV
-1583 MDRYRVTKDKK
+1583 MYRYQVTRDKK

-1601 NDWCQEHGNPRYI
+1601 NDWCKEHGNPRYI
-1614 LDLLLSVITMA
+1614 LDLLLSVITVS

-1635 PQINFTKENG
+1635 PQIDFTKEQ

>member
-9 EKYRKYAYS
+9 MKYRKYAFS
-18 ERDKGDRFEHLMKR
+18 ERDKGDRFERLMKR
-32 FLETYQTYKGFF
+32 FLMTYQTYNGLF
-44 SNVWLWNEFPCRN
+44 SDVWLWNEFPCRN

-69 AKTMNGDYWAIQ
+69 AKTVNGDYWAIQ

-115 VRFAHRLWISTTDK
+115 VHFAQRLWISTTDK
-129 WNSTAEEQIVHQN
+129 WNSTAEEQILNQN
-142 PPVTRLNLSDLRN
+142 PPVARLNLSDLRN

-168 GNEAI
+168 GKEAV
-173 CQKFDPRP
+173 CRKFDPRP

-214 LRLVEQETSNK
+214 LRLVEQETANK

-239 QTLNEWAAQSREPM
+239 QTLNEWSAQSRETL
-253 YPICVCSDRTAS
+253 YPICVCSDHTAS
-265 RKNNKYDDTA
+265 RKNGKYDDQA

-296 LLKAY
+296 LLDAY
-301 ATRDKHGMTVVFS
+301 ANRDKHGMTVVFS

-324 VQEQLMNQNKN
+324 VQEKLANQRKN
-335 AILTEKINPSA
+335 ALFADKVDPA
-346 YTFDFI
+346 AFTFDFI

-370 SAFVRVHD
+370 FAFVRVHD
-378 DAFIHAR
+378 DSFIHAK

-402 AKAKEKSALLCSMDD
+402 ARAKEKSALLCSMDD
-417 PKLYGE
+417 PELYGE
-423 EFYRLGFGQAV
+423 EFYRLGFGKAV

-456 QLQDAISKDSEINTD
+456 ELQKAISNDSEINTD

-485 RMIEESVNLAEVDP
+485 RMVADSANLAEVDP

-512 KSSKKITRLF
+512 RSSKKIARLF
-522 NQCKEAYY
+522 NDCKEAYY
-530 NSLTRERR
+530 DSLTSKQR

-543 VSAEHVDGTM
+543 VNAEHVDGTM

-598 MSGRN
+598 MAGRS

-608 VQSVGRVMRRSD
+608 VQSVGRVMRRSE

-633 PVNMKPE
+633 PANMKPE

-664 RFDPMVENIR
+664 RFDPKVENIR
-674 LTAKNP
+674 FALKKGA
-680 DKNKGNSKI
+680 KNKGDSQI
-689 IARPYDGPGY
+689 IATGYDGPGY
-699 DEHGNPTDNPFAGE
+699 DADGNPVDNPLSGG
-713 EKREYTPTSF
+713 KREYVQTTF
-723 YFSELQDAIYAKM
+723 YFSELQNAIYAKM

-749 AKDISIIAE
+749 AEDISIIAE
-758 RHKQRI
+758 RHKKRI
-764 IHLVNTDEKHKKD
+764 MQLISTDEKHKKD
-777 FQEYIAGLHKNINPY
+777 FQEYMDGLHKNINPY
-792 ITEEE
+792 ITDEE

-809 PIFQAVFKDFS
+809 PIFQAVFKDFA
-820 FADNNSISVSMSKI
+820 FADNNSVSVAMGKI

-850 LEGFYRQ
+850 LDGFYRQ

-862 QNLTTAEAKQKM
+862 QNLNSAEAKQKM

-903 VDFIIHSVNDALKKE
+903 VDFIIRSVNDALKKE
-918 FNRTLSDE
+918 FGRTLSDE

-958 YERELHA
+958 YEQELHA

-989 ETDEYTPFDGICL
+989 ERDGYTPFDGICL

-1037 IRVIISNPPY
+1037 IRVIICNPPF
-1047 AAWQKNANDNNQRNS
+1047 AAKQKNANDNNKGNS

-1067 KRVADTYVAG
+1067 KRVADTYAAG
-1077 TAATNKNSLYD
+1077 TTAANKNALYD
-1088 SYVEAFRWASD
+1088 SYVKAFRWASD
-1099 RIDPQNGGVIG
+1099 RIDPNNGGVIG

-1129 LEKEFS
+1129 LGKEFS
-1135 SIYIFDLRG
+1135 SIYVFDLRG
-1144 NARCSGEQRR
+1144 NQRTSGELSR
-1154 KEKDNVFGSG
+1154 KEGGKIFGSG
-1164 SRAKITI
+1164 SRAKIVI
-1171 TILIKNPKTANTK
+1171 TILIKNPKAANTK
-1184 AEIFYHDIGDY
+1184 AEIYYHDIGDY

-1210 CFSTKFAPI
+1210 CFSTKFTPI
-1219 VLKPNVYGDWI
+1219 VLKPDIYGDWI
-1230 NKRNDA
+1230 NKRNNV
-1236 FSNFTIIGNKKDK
+1236 FSSFIIIGDKKDK
-1249 ALKEKFFENFYSN
+1249 SLKEKFFKDWYSL
-1262 GLKTQRDA
+1262 GLDTHRDA

-1285 KTITFYNKEREEY
+1285 KTISFYNKEREEY
-1298 HAGKLKDFIRN
+1298 HAGKLKDFNR
-1309 DHSDDHSISWTR
+1309 DDHSISWTR

-1327 KNNHEYS
+1327 K
-1334 YHENH
+1334 
-1339 IRTSMYRPFCKEFVY
+1339 
-1354 FDHDLNEMTYQIPKL
+1354 
-1369 FPTADSANLVICVP
+1369 
-1383 GLGTKKNFVPLIS
+1383 KK
-1396 NIIPDLGLIGSSQCF
+1396 
-1411 PLYWYEEQTP
+1411 
-1421 DAMSLFD
+1421 
-1428 QGKGKKFVRH
+1428 
-1438 NGITDFILKRCK
+1438 
-1450 ENYGPKVTKEDIFY
+1450 
-1464 YVYGLLHMET
+1464 
-1474 YRKEFASDLKKSL
+1474 
-1487 PRIPLVE
+1487 
-1494 EPKDFRLISKIGRKL
+1494 
-1509 ADIHLHYED
+1509 
-1518 QEPLPEITVT
+1518 
-1528 GAETGNFKVTK
+1528 
-1539 IRYAKKGKVEDKSTI
+1539 
-1554 IYNESIRISGIP
+1554 
-1566 KEAQQ
+1566 
-1571 YEVNGKTPMGWI
+1571 
-1583 MDRYRVTKDKK
+1583 
-1594 TGILNDP
+1594 
-1601 NDWCQEHGNPRYI
+1601 
-1614 LDLLLSVITMA
+1614 
-1625 VKTMDLIHQL
+1625 
-1635 PQINFTKENG
+1635 

>member
-9 EKYRKYAYS
+9 TKYRKKAFS
-18 ERDKGDRFEHLMKR
+18 ERDKGDRFERLMKR
-32 FLETYQTYKGFF
+32 FLQTYQTYNGMF
-44 SNVWLWNEFPCRN
+44 SDVWMWNEFPCRN

-69 AKTMNGDYWAIQ
+69 AKTVNGDYWAIQ

-115 VRFAHRLWISTTDK
+115 VRFAQRLWISTTDK
-129 WNSTAEEQIVHQN
+129 WNSTAEEQILNQT
-142 PPVTRLNLSDLRN
+142 PPVARLNLSDLRN

-168 GNEAI
+168 GKEAVLR
-173 CQKFDPRP
+173 KFDPRP
-181 HQKDAMDAAHE
+181 HQQDAMKAAHE

-214 LRLVEQETSNK
+214 LRLVEQETANK

-239 QTLNEWAAQSREPM
+239 QTLNEWSAQSREKL
-253 YPICVCSDRTAS
+253 YPICVCSDHTAS
-265 RKNNKYDDTA
+265 RKNGKYDDQA

-296 LLKAY
+296 LLDAY
-301 ATRDKHGMTVVFS
+301 ANRDKHGLTVVFS

-324 VQEQLMNQNKN
+324 VQEKLANQQKN
-335 AILTEKINPSA
+335 ALFADKMDPA
-346 YTFDFI
+346 AFTFDFI

-378 DAFIHAR
+378 NSFIHAK

-402 AKAKEKSALLCSMDD
+402 ARAKEKSALLCSMDD
-417 PKLYGE
+417 PELYGE
-423 EFYRLGFGQAV
+423 EFYRLGFGKAV

-456 QLQDAISKDSEINTD
+456 ELQKAISNDSEINTD

-485 RMIEESVNLAEVDP
+485 RMVADSANLAEVDP

-512 KSSKKITRLF
+512 RSSKKIARLF
-522 NQCKEAYY
+522 NDCKEAYY
-530 NSLTRERR
+530 DSLTSKQREV
-538 EALVN
+538 LVN
-543 VSAEHVDGTM
+543 VNAEHVDGTM

-598 MSGRN
+598 MAGRS

-608 VQSVGRVMRRSD
+608 VQSVGRVMRRSE

-633 PVNMKPE
+633 PANMKPE

-664 RFDPMVENIR
+664 RFDPKVENIR
-674 LTAKNP
+674 FALKKGAKG
-680 DKNKGNSKI
+680 KGDSQI
-689 IARPYDGPGY
+689 IATGYDGPTY
-699 DEHGNPTDNPFAGE
+699 DKDGNLTDENPFG
-713 EKREYTPTSF
+713 KREYVQTTLF
-723 YFSELQDAIYAKM
+723 FSELQSAIYAKM

-749 AKDISIIAE
+749 AEDISIIAE
-758 RHKQRI
+758 RHKKRI
-764 IHLVNTDEKHKKD
+764 MQLISTDEKHKKD
-777 FQEYIAGLHKNINPY
+777 FQEYMDGLHKNINPY
-792 ITEEE
+792 ITDEE

-809 PIFQAVFKDFS
+809 PIFQAVFKDFA
-820 FADNNSISVSMSKI
+820 FADNNSVSVAMGKI

-850 LEGFYRQ
+850 LDGFYRQ

-862 QNLTTAEAKQKM
+862 QNLNSAEAKQKM

-918 FNRTLSDE
+918 FGRSLSDE

-958 YERELHA
+958 YEQELHA

-989 ETDEYTPFDGICL
+989 ENDGYTPFDGICL

-1037 IRVIISNPPY
+1037 IRVIICNPPY
-1047 AAWQKNANDNNQRNS
+1047 LKSQKNANNNNQRNS

-1067 KRVADTYVAG
+1067 KRVADTY
-1077 TAATNKNSLYD
+1077 AAEGSSVNKNSLYD

-1099 RIDPQNGGVIG
+1099 RIDPNNGGVIG
-1110 FVTNGGWLDGNAFD
+1110 FVTNGGWLDAAAFD

-1135 SIYIFDLRG
+1135 SIYVFDLRG
-1144 NARCSGEQRR
+1144 DQRTSGELSR
-1154 KEKDNVFGSG
+1154 KEGGKIFGSG
-1164 SRAKITI
+1164 SRAKIVI
-1171 TILIKNPKTANTK
+1171 TILIKNPKAANIK

-1236 FSNFTIIGNKKDK
+1236 FSSFIIIGNKKDK
-1249 ALKEKFFENFYSN
+1249 GLEKKFFEDWYSN
-1262 GLKTQRDA
+1262 GLTTARDA
-1270 WCYNFSKDRL
+1270 WCYNFSKDKL

-1298 HAGKLKDFIRN
+1298 HAGKLKDFTR
-1309 DHSDDHSISWTR
+1309 DDRSISWTR

-1327 KNNHEYS
+1327 KKNHEYS
-1334 YHENH
+1334 YHKNH
-1339 IRTSMYRPFCKEFVY
+1339 LRNSMYRPFCKEFVY
-1354 FDHDLNEMTYQIPKL
+1354 FDHDMNEMTYQIPRL
-1369 FPTADSANLVICVP
+1369 FPTADNPNLIICVP
-1383 GLGTKKNFVPLIS
+1383 GLGAKKTFMPLIS
-1396 NIIPDLGLIGSSQCF
+1396 NNMVDLHFQDSITQCF
-1411 PLYWYEEQTP
+1411 PLYWYEEVVP
-1421 DAMSLFD
+1421 DEMSLFD
-1428 QGKGKKFVRH
+1428 QRKEKKLVRH
-1438 NGITDFILKRCK
+1438 DGITDFILKRCR

-1474 YRKEFASDLKKSL
+1474 YRKEFTSDLKKSL

-1494 EPKDFRLISKIGRKL
+1494 EPKDFRLISKIGREL

-1518 QEPLPEITVT
+1518 QEPLPGVTVT

-1539 IRYAKKGKVEDKSTI
+1539 IRYAKKGMVEDKSTI
-1554 IYNESIRISGIP
+1554 IYNDSIRIGGIP

-1571 YEVNGKTPMGWI
+1571 YEINGRTPMGWI
-1583 MDRYRVTKDKK
+1583 MDRYQVTTDKK
-1594 TGILNDP
+1594 TGIRNDP

-1614 LDLLLSVITMA
+1614 LDLLLSVITVS
-1625 VKTMDLIHQL
+1625 VKTMELIHQL
-1635 PQINFTKENG
+1635 PQIDFTKEQ

>member
-9 EKYRKYAYS
+9 TKYRKYAFS

-32 FLETYQTYKGFF
+32 FLETYQTYNGMF
-44 SNVWLWNEFPCRN
+44 SDVWLWNEFPCRN

-69 AKTMNGDYWAIQ
+69 AKTVNGDYWAVQ

-87 DATIDKA
+87 NATIDKA

-115 VRFAHRLWISTTDK
+115 VHFAQRLWISTTDK
-129 WNSTAEEQIVHQN
+129 WNSTAEAQILNQN
-142 PPVTRLNLSDLRN
+142 PPVARLNLSDLRN

-168 GNEAI
+168 GKEAV
-173 CQKFDPRP
+173 CRKYDPRP

-239 QTLNEWAAQSREPM
+239 QTLNEWSAQSRETL
-253 YPICVCSDRTAS
+253 YPICVCSDHTAS
-265 RKNNKYDDTA
+265 RKNGKYDDTA

-290 DKVAAA
+290 DKVSAA
-296 LLKAY
+296 LLDAY
-301 ATRDKHGMTVVFS
+301 TKREKHGLTVVFS
-314 TYQSIDVIHQ
+314 TYQSIEVIHQ
-324 VQEQLMNQNKN
+324 VQDKLVNQQKN
-335 AILTEKINPSA
+335 ALFADKVDPA
-346 YTFDFI
+346 AFTFDFI

-370 SAFVRVHD
+370 SAFVQVHD
-378 DAFIHAR
+378 DSFIHAK

-417 PKLYGE
+417 PELYGE
-423 EFYRLGFGQAV
+423 EFYRLGFGKAV

-456 QLQDAISKDSEINTD
+456 QLQNAISKDSEINTD

-485 RMIEESVNLAEVDP
+485 RMVADSANLAEVDP

-512 KSSKKITRLF
+512 RSSKKIARLF
-522 NQCKEAYY
+522 NDCKEAYY
-530 NSLTRERR
+530 DSLTSKQR

-543 VSAEHVDGTM
+543 VNAEHVDGTM

-598 MSGRN
+598 MAGRS

-608 VQSVGRVMRRSD
+608 VQSVGRVMRRSE

-633 PVNMKPE
+633 PADMKPE
-640 DALNDSRIFGTVWK
+640 EALNDSRIFGTVWK

-664 RFDPMVENIR
+664 RFDPKVENIR
-674 LTAKNP
+674 FALKKGAKG
-680 DKNKGNSKI
+680 KGDSQI
-689 IARPYDGPGY
+689 IATGYDGPAY
-699 DEHGNPTDNPFAGE
+699 DKDGNPTDENPFG
-713 EKREYTPTSF
+713 KREYVQTTLF
-723 YFSELQDAIYAKM
+723 FSELQSAIYAKM

-749 AKDISIIAE
+749 AEDISIIAE
-758 RHKQRI
+758 RHKKRI
-764 IHLVNTDEKHKKD
+764 KQLISTDEKHKQD
-777 FQEYIAGLHKNINPY
+777 FQEYMDGLHKNINPY

-809 PIFQAVFKDFS
+809 PIFQAVFKDFA
-820 FADNNSISVSMSKI
+820 FADNNSVSVAMGKI

-850 LEGFYRQ
+850 LDGFYRQ

-862 QNLTTAEAKQKM
+862 QNLNSAEAKQKM

-918 FNRTLSDE
+918 FGRTLSDE

-958 YERELHA
+958 YEQELHA

-989 ETDEYTPFDGICL
+989 ESDGYTPFDGICL

-1010 NAENENRIFSEV
+1010 NAENESRIFSEV

-1047 AAWQKNANDNNQRNS
+1047 QKVQRNANDDNQHNS

-1077 TAATNKNSLYD
+1077 TSASNKNALYD

-1099 RIDPQNGGVIG
+1099 RIDPDNGGVIG

-1144 NARCSGEQRR
+1144 NQRTSGELSK
-1154 KEKDNVFGSG
+1154 KEGGKIFGSG
-1164 SRAKITI
+1164 SRAKIVI
-1171 TILIKNPKTANTK
+1171 TILVKNPKSKNKK
-1184 AEIFYHDIGDY
+1184 AEIYYHDIGDY
-1195 LSREQKLEEINRIGS
+1195 LSREQKLDEIQRIGS
-1210 CFSTKFAPI
+1210 CFSTNFEPI
-1219 VLKPNVYGDWI
+1219 VLKPDIYGDWI
-1230 NKRNDA
+1230 SKR
-1236 FSNFTIIGNKKDK
+1236 SNGFNNFIIIGAKKLKNSPEKYFEDVYSLGVGTNK
-1249 ALKEKFFENFYSN
+1249 
-1262 GLKTQRDA
+1262 DA
-1270 WCYNFSKDRL
+1270 WCYNYSKDHL

-1285 KTITFYNKEREEY
+1285 RTIDFYNKEREEY
-1298 HAGKLKDFIRN
+1298 NNGKINDFTKDSKHIAWTSSTINHAKKNDELSFKEGNIR
-1309 DHSDDHSISWTR
+1309 DAI
-1321 ATLNNA
+1321 
-1327 KNNHEYS
+1327 
-1334 YHENH
+1334 
-1339 IRTSMYRPFCKEFVY
+1339 YRPFCKEFLY
-1354 FDHDLNEMTYQIPKL
+1354 FDVILNQRTFLNQKL
-1369 FPTADSANLVICVP
+1369 FPNANSSNLVICISGIGNNGKYMP
-1383 GLGTKKNFVPLIS
+1383 FIS
-1396 NIIPDLGLIGSSQCF
+1396 NHIVDFNLQGSGTQCF
-1411 PLYWYEEQTP
+1411 PLYWYEEHIP
-1421 DAMSLFD
+1421 DEMNMFD
-1428 QGKGKKFVRH
+1428 EGKAKEYIRH
-1438 NGITDFILKRCK
+1438 DGITDFILKRCR

-1464 YVYGLLHMET
+1464 YVYGLLHVET
-1474 YRKEFASDLKKSL
+1474 YRNEFEADLKKSL

-1494 EPKDFRLISKIGRKL
+1494 EPKDFRLISKIGREL
-1509 ADIHLHYED
+1509 AVLQLHYED
-1518 QEPLPEITVT
+1518 QEPLPGVTVT

-1539 IRYAKKGKVEDKSTI
+1539 IRYAKKGMVEDKSTI
-1554 IYNESIRISGIP
+1554 IYNDSIRISGIP

-1571 YEVNGKTPMGWI
+1571 YIVNGKTPMGWI
-1583 MDRYRVTKDKK
+1583 MDRYRVTTDKK

-1614 LDLLLSVITMA
+1614 LDLLLSVITVS
-1625 VKTMDLIHQL
+1625 VKTMELIHQL
-1635 PQINFTKENG
+1635 PQIDFTKEQ

>member
-9 EKYRKYAYS
+9 TKYRKKAFS
-18 ERDKGDRFEHLMKR
+18 ERDKGDRFERLMKR
-32 FLETYQTYKGFF
+32 FLQTYQTYNGMF
-44 SNVWLWNEFPCRN
+44 SDVWMWNEFPCRN

-69 AKTMNGDYWAIQ
+69 AKTVNGDYWAIQ

-115 VRFAHRLWISTTDK
+115 VHFAQRLWISTTDK
-129 WNSTAEEQIVHQN
+129 WNSTAEEQILNQT
-142 PPVTRLNLSDLRN
+142 PPVARLNLSDLRN
-155 AQIDWIA
+155 AQIDWTL

-168 GNEAI
+168 GKEAVL
-173 CQKFDPRP
+173 QKFDPRP
-181 HQKDAMDAAHE
+181 HQQDAMKAAHE

-214 LRLVEQETSNK
+214 LRLVEQETTNK

-239 QTLNEWAAQSREPM
+239 QTLNEWSAQSRGKL
-253 YPICVCSDRTAS
+253 YPICVCSDHTAS
-265 RKNNKYDDTA
+265 RKNGKYDDQA

-296 LLKAY
+296 LLDAY
-301 ATRDKHGMTVVFS
+301 ANRDKHGLTVVFS

-324 VQEQLMNQNKN
+324 VQEKLANQQKN
-335 AILTEKINPSA
+335 AIFADKVDPAA

-378 DAFIHAR
+378 DSFIHAN

-402 AKAKEKSALLCSMDD
+402 ARAKEKSALLCSMDD
-417 PKLYGE
+417 PELYGE
-423 EFYRLGFGQAV
+423 EFYRLGFGKAV

-456 QLQDAISKDSEINTD
+456 ELQKAISNDSEINTD

-485 RMIEESVNLAEVDP
+485 RMVADSANLAEVDP

-512 KSSKKITRLF
+512 RSSKKIARLF
-522 NQCKEAYY
+522 NDCKEAYY
-530 NSLTRERR
+530 DSLTSKQREV
-538 EALVN
+538 LVN
-543 VSAEHVDGTM
+543 VNAEHVDGTM

-598 MSGRN
+598 MAGRS

-608 VQSVGRVMRRSD
+608 VQSVGRVMRRSE

-633 PVNMKPE
+633 PANMKPE

-664 RFDPMVENIR
+664 RFDPKVENIR
-674 LTAKNP
+674 FALKKGAKG
-680 DKNKGNSKI
+680 KGDSQI
-689 IARPYDGPGY
+689 IATGYDGPTY
-699 DEHGNPTDNPFAGE
+699 DKDGNLTDENPFG
-713 EKREYTPTSF
+713 KREYVQTTLF
-723 YFSELQDAIYAKM
+723 FSELQSAIYAKM

-749 AKDISIIAE
+749 AEDISIIAE
-758 RHKQRI
+758 RHKKRI
-764 IHLVNTDEKHKKD
+764 MQLISTDEKHKRD
-777 FQEYIAGLHKNINPY
+777 FQEYMDGLHKNINPY

-809 PIFQAVFKDFS
+809 PIFQAVFKDFA
-820 FADNNSISVSMSKI
+820 FADNNSVSVAMGKI

-850 LEGFYRQ
+850 LDGFYRQ

-862 QNLTTAEAKQKM
+862 QNLNSAEAKQKM

-918 FNRTLSDE
+918 FGRTLSDE

-989 ETDEYTPFDGICL
+989 ESNGYTPFDGICL

-1010 NAENENRIFSEV
+1010 NAENEDRIFSEV

-1032 QKNTP
+1032 QKNIP

-1047 AAWQKNANDNNQRNS
+1047 LKAQKNANDNNQHNS

-1067 KRVADTYVAG
+1067 KRVADTYAAG
-1077 TAATNKNSLYD
+1077 STAVLKNALYD

-1099 RIDPQNGGVIG
+1099 RIDPNNGGVIG
-1110 FVTNGGWLDGNAFD
+1110 FVTNGGWLDATAFD

-1135 SIYIFDLRG
+1135 SIYVFDLRG
-1144 NARCSGEQRR
+1144 DQRTSGELSR
-1154 KEKDNVFGSG
+1154 KEGGKIFGSG
-1164 SRAKITI
+1164 SRAKIVI
-1171 TILIKNPKTANTK
+1171 TILIKNPKATNTK
-1184 AEIFYHDIGDY
+1184 AEIYYHDIGDY

-1210 CFSTKFAPI
+1210 CFSTKFTPI
-1219 VLKPNVYGDWI
+1219 VLKPDIYGDWI

-1236 FSNFTIIGNKKDK
+1236 FSSFIIIGDKKDK
-1249 ALKEKFFENFYSN
+1249 SLKEKFFEDWYSL
-1262 GLKTQRDA
+1262 GLATNRDA
-1270 WCYNFSKDRL
+1270 WCYNFSKDKL

-1298 HAGKLKDFIRN
+1298 HAGKLKDFTR
-1309 DHSDDHSISWTR
+1309 DDHSISWTGR
-1321 ATLNNA
+1321 TLNNA
-1327 KNNHEYS
+1327 KNDHEYS

-1339 IRTSMYRPFCKEFVY
+1339 LRTSMYRPFCKEFVY
-1354 FDHDLNEMTYQIPKL
+1354 FDYDLNERTYQIPRL
-1369 FPTADSANLVICVP
+1369 FPTADSTNLVICAP
-1383 GLGTKKNFVPLIS
+1383 GIGAKKNFMPLIS
-1396 NIIPDLGLIGSSQCF
+1396 DAIPNLDLIEKSQCF
-1411 PLYWYEEQTP
+1411 PLYWYEEQIP
-1421 DAMSLFD
+1421 DEMNLFD
-1428 QGKGKKFVRH
+1428 QKKEKKLVKH
-1438 NGITDFILKRCK
+1438 DGITDFILKRCR

-1464 YVYGLLHMET
+1464 YIYGLLHMET
-1474 YRKEFASDLKKSL
+1474 YRKEFEADLKKSL

-1494 EPKDFRLISKIGRKL
+1494 EPKDFRKISKIGREL
-1509 ADIHLHYED
+1509 ADIHLRYED
-1518 QEPLPEITVT
+1518 QEPLPGITVT

-1539 IRYAKKGKVEDKSTI
+1539 IRYAKKGMVEDKSTI
-1554 IYNESIRISGIP
+1554 IYNESIRINGIP
-1566 KEAQQ
+1566 KEVQQ
-1571 YEVNGKTPMGWI
+1571 YEVNGRTPMGWV
-1583 MDRYRVTKDKK
+1583 MYRYQVARDKK

-1601 NDWCQEHGNPRYI
+1601 NDWCKEHGNPRYI
-1614 LDLLLSVITMA
+1614 LDLLLSVITVS

-1635 PQINFTKENG
+1635 PQIDFTKEQ

>member
-9 EKYRKYAYS
+9 TKYREKAFS
-18 ERDKGDRFEHLMKR
+18 ERDKGDRFERLMKR
-32 FLETYQTYKGFF
+32 FLQTYQTYNGMF
-44 SNVWLWNEFPCRN
+44 SDVWMWNEFPCRN

-69 AKTMNGDYWAIQ
+69 AKTVNGDYWAIQ

-115 VRFAHRLWISTTDK
+115 VRFAQRLWISTTDK
-129 WNSTAEEQIVHQN
+129 WNSTAEEQILNQT
-142 PPVTRLNLSDLRN
+142 PPVSRLNLSDLRN

-168 GNEAI
+168 GKEAVLR
-173 CQKFDPRP
+173 KFDPRP
-181 HQKDAMDAAHE
+181 HQQDAMKAAHE

-214 LRLVEQETSNK
+214 LRLVEQETANK

-239 QTLNEWAAQSREPM
+239 QTLNEWAAQSREKL
-253 YPICVCSDRTAS
+253 YPICVCSDHTAS
-265 RKNNKYDDTA
+265 RKNGKYDDTA

-290 DKVAAA
+290 DKVADA
-296 LLKAY
+296 LLDAY
-301 ATRDKHGMTVVFS
+301 ANRDKHGLTVVFS

-324 VQEQLMNQNKN
+324 VQEKLANQQKN
-335 AILTEKINPSA
+335 ALFADKMDPA
-346 YTFDFI
+346 AFTFDFI

-378 DAFIHAR
+378 DSFIHAN

-402 AKAKEKSALLCSMDD
+402 ARAKEKSALLCSMDD
-417 PKLYGE
+417 PELYGD
-423 EFYRLGFGQAV
+423 EFYRLGFGRAV

-456 QLQDAISKDSEINTD
+456 LLQNAISRDSEINTD

-485 RMIEESVNLAEVDP
+485 RMVADSANLAEVDP

-512 KSSKKITRLF
+512 RSSKKIARLF
-522 NQCKEAYY
+522 NDCKEAYY
-530 NSLTRERR
+530 DSLTSKQREV
-538 EALVN
+538 LVN
-543 VSAEHVDGTM
+543 VNAEHVDGTM

-598 MSGRN
+598 MAGRS

-608 VQSVGRVMRRSD
+608 VQSVGRVMRRSE

-633 PVNMKPE
+633 PANMKPE

-664 RFDPMVENIR
+664 RFDPKVENIR
-674 LTAKNP
+674 FALK
-680 DKNKGNSKI
+680 KGSEGKGDSQI
-689 IARPYDGPGY
+689 IATGYDGPGY
-699 DEHGNPTDNPFAGE
+699 DADGNPVDNPLTGSG
-713 EKREYTPTSF
+713 KREYVQTTLF
-723 YFSELQDAIYAKM
+723 FSELQNAIYAKM

-749 AKDISIIAE
+749 AEDISIIAE
-758 RHKQRI
+758 RHKKRI
-764 IHLVNTDEKHKKD
+764 MQLISTDEKHKKD
-777 FQEYIAGLHKNINPY
+777 FQEYMDGLHKNINPY
-792 ITEEE
+792 ITDEE

-809 PIFQAVFKDFS
+809 PIFQAVFKDFA
-820 FADNNSISVSMSKI
+820 FADNNSVSVAMGKI
-834 LDLLDNDGS
+834 LNLLDNDSS

-850 LEGFYRQ
+850 LDGFYRQ

-862 QNLTTAEAKQKM
+862 QNLNSAEAKQKM

-958 YERELHA
+958 YEQELHA

-989 ETDEYTPFDGICL
+989 ETDEYTPFEGICL

-1010 NAENENRIFSEV
+1010 NAENEDRIFSEV

-1047 AAWQKNANDNNQRNS
+1047 AAWQKSANDNNQHNS

-1067 KRVADTYVAG
+1067 KRIADTYAAES
-1077 TAATNKNSLYD
+1077 TAALKNSLYD
-1088 SYVEAFRWASD
+1088 SYVKAFRWASD
-1099 RIDPQNGGVIG
+1099 RIDPDNGGVIG
-1110 FVTNGGWLDGNAFD
+1110 FITNGGWLDGNAFD

-1135 SIYIFDLRG
+1135 SIYIFNLRG
-1144 NARCSGEQRR
+1144 SIRGKAREAAKREGQ
-1154 KEKDNVFGSG
+1154 NVFDIMTGV
-1164 SRAKITI
+1164 AII
-1171 TILIKNPKTANTK
+1171 ILIKKPKNKNDK
-1184 AEIFYHDIGDY
+1184 AEIYYHDIGNY
-1195 LSREQKLEEINRIGS
+1195 LNREQKLDEISRIGS
-1210 CFSTKFAPI
+1210 CFSKEFAPI
-1219 VLKPNVYGDWI
+1219 VLKPNVYGDWLTQ
-1230 NKRNDA
+1230 RSDV
-1236 FSNFTIIGNKKDK
+1236 FSSFIIIGDKKNKD
-1249 ALKEKFFENFYSN
+1249 LKEKFFENFYSN

-1280 EQNIK
+1280 KQNIK
-1285 KTITFYNKEREEY
+1285 KTISFYNKEREEY
-1298 HAGKLKDFIRN
+1298 HAGKLKDFTR
-1309 DHSDDHSISWTR
+1309 DDHFITWTVK
-1321 ATLNNA
+1321 TLNNA
-1327 KNNHEYS
+1327 KKNYEYS

-1339 IRTSMYRPFCKEFVY
+1339 LRNAMYRPFCKEFVY
-1354 FDHDLNEMTYQIPKL
+1354 FDHDLNERTNQIPKL
-1369 FPTADSANLVICVP
+1369 FPTADNPNLVICVP
-1383 GLGTKKNFVPLIS
+1383 SLGAKKTFMPLIS
-1396 NIIPDLGLIGSSQCF
+1396 NKIPDLHFQDSGTQCF
-1411 PLYWYEEQTP
+1411 PLYWYEEIAP
-1421 DAMSLFD
+1421 DEMNLFD
-1428 QGKGKKFVRH
+1428 QKKEKKLVRH
-1438 NGITDFILKRCK
+1438 DGITDFILKCCQ

-1539 IRYAKKGKVEDKSTI
+1539 IRYAKKGMVEDKSTI

-1571 YEVNGKTPMGWI
+1571 YKINDRTPMEWI
-1583 MDRYRVTKDKK
+1583 MDRYQVTTDKK
-1594 TGILNDP
+1594 TGIRNDP
-1601 NDWCQEHGNPRYI
+1601 NDWCREHGNPRYI
-1614 LDLLLSVITMA
+1614 LDLLLSVITVS

-1635 PQINFTKENG
+1635 PQIDFTKEQ

>member
-9 EKYRKYAYS
+9 IKYRKKAFS
-18 ERDKGDRFEHLMKR
+18 ERDKGDRFERLMKR
-32 FLETYQTYKGFF
+32 FLQTYQTYEGMF
-44 SNVWLWNEFPCRN
+44 SDVWMWNEFPCRN

-69 AKTMNGDYWAIQ
+69 AKTVNGDYWAIQ

-115 VRFAHRLWISTTDK
+115 VRFAQRLWISTTDK
-129 WNSTAEEQIVHQN
+129 WNSTAEEQILNQT
-142 PPVTRLNLSDLRN
+142 PPVSRLNLSDLRN

-168 GNEAI
+168 GKEAVLR
-173 CQKFDPRP
+173 KFDPRP
-181 HQKDAMDAAHE
+181 HQQDAMKAAHA

-214 LRLVEQETSNK
+214 LRLVEQETANK

-239 QTLNEWAAQSREPM
+239 QTLNEWSAQSREKL
-253 YPICVCSDRTAS
+253 YPICVCSDHTAS
-265 RKNNKYDDTA
+265 RKNSKYDDTA

-296 LLKAY
+296 LLDAY
-301 ATRDKHGMTVVFS
+301 ANRDKHGLTVVFS

-324 VQEQLMNQNKN
+324 VQEKLANQQKN
-335 AILTEKINPSA
+335 ALFADKMDPA
-346 YTFDFI
+346 AFTFDFI

-378 DAFIHAR
+378 DSFIHAK

-402 AKAKEKSALLCSMDD
+402 ARAKEKSALLCSMDD
-417 PKLYGE
+417 PELYGE
-423 EFYRLGFGQAV
+423 EFYRLGFGKAV

-456 QLQDAISKDSEINTD
+456 ELQKAISNDSEINTD

-485 RMIEESVNLAEVDP
+485 RMVADSANLAEVDP

-512 KSSKKITRLF
+512 RSSKKIARLF
-522 NQCKEAYY
+522 NDCKEAYY
-530 NSLTRERR
+530 DSLTRKQR

-543 VSAEHVDGTM
+543 VNAEHVDGTM

-598 MSGRN
+598 MAGRS

-608 VQSVGRVMRRSD
+608 VQSVGRVMRRSE

-633 PVNMKPE
+633 PANMKPE

-664 RFDPMVENIR
+664 RFDPKVENIR
-674 LTAKNP
+674 FALK
-680 DKNKGNSKI
+680 KGSEGKGDSQI
-689 IARPYDGPGY
+689 IATGYDGPGY
-699 DEHGNPTDNPFAGE
+699 DADGNPVDNPLTGSG
-713 EKREYTPTSF
+713 KREYVQTTLF
-723 YFSELQDAIYAKM
+723 FSELQNAIYAKM

-749 AKDISIIAE
+749 AEDISIIAE
-758 RHKQRI
+758 RHKKRI
-764 IHLVNTDEKHKKD
+764 MQLISTDEKHKKD
-777 FQEYIAGLHKNINPY
+777 FQEYMDGLHKNINPY
-792 ITEEE
+792 ITDEE

-809 PIFQAVFKDFS
+809 PIFQAVFKDFA
-820 FADNNSISVSMSKI
+820 FADNNSVSVAMSKI

-850 LEGFYRQ
+850 LDGFYRQ

-862 QNLTTAEAKQKM
+862 QNLNSAEAKQKM

-918 FNRTLSDE
+918 FGRTLSDE

-944 LESGYIKKEDLKRK
+944 LESGYIRKEDLKRK
-958 YERELHA
+958 YEQELHA

-989 ETDEYTPFDGICL
+989 ETDGYTPFDGICL

-1010 NAENENRIFSEV
+1010 NAENESRIFSEV

-1047 AAWQKNANDNNQRNS
+1047 QKAQKSTNDNTQHNS

-1067 KRVADTYVAG
+1067 KRIAETYAAR
-1077 TAATNKNSLYD
+1077 TASSNKNGLYD

-1099 RIDPQNGGVIG
+1099 RIDPENGGVIG
-1110 FVTNGGWLDGNAFD
+1110 FITNGGWLDANAFD

-1135 SIYIFDLRG
+1135 SIYIFNLRG
-1144 NARCSGEQRR
+1144 SIRGKAREAAK
-1154 KEKDNVFGSG
+1154 KEGQNVFDIMTGV
-1164 SRAKITI
+1164 AII
-1171 TILIKNPKTANTK
+1171 ILIKNPKNKNDK
-1184 AEIFYHDIGDY
+1184 AEIYYHDIGDY
-1195 LSREQKLEEINRIGS
+1195 LNREQKFDEINRIGS
-1210 CFSTKFAPI
+1210 CFSTKFAPV

-1230 NKRNDA
+1230 NKRSDA
-1236 FSNFTIIGNKKDK
+1236 FSSFTIMGDKKNKK
-1249 ALKEKFFENFYSN
+1249 LNEKFFCDTYSL
-1262 GLKTQRDA
+1262 GLGTNRDA
-1270 WCYNFSKDRL
+1270 WIYNFSQDKEL
-1280 EQNIK
+1280 ENIGRM
-1285 KTITFYNKEREEY
+1285 IDFYNSEIEKFN
-1298 HAGKLKDFIRN
+1298 KSKDEDIYEFVSKDN
-1309 DHSDDHSISWTR
+1309 TKISWSSSLLSYANR
-1321 ATLNNA
+1321 SIIIKLNPKA
-1327 KNNHEYS
+1327 M
-1334 YHENH
+1334 
-1339 IRTSMYRPFCKEFVY
+1339 TQVMYRPFCKVNAY
-1354 FDHDLNEMTYQIPKL
+1354 TGPYVIHRRGQMDNL
-1369 FPTADSANLVICVP
+1369 FPTVGSKNRLICIPSSGNKKEFMPLMADKITDLHFQDS
-1383 GLGTKKNFVPLIS
+1383 GT
-1396 NIIPDLGLIGSSQCF
+1396 QCF
-1411 PLYWYEEQTP
+1411 PLYWYEEHIP
-1421 DAMSLFD
+1421 DEMNMFD
-1428 QGKGKKFVRH
+1428 EGKVKEYIRH
-1438 NGITDFILKRCK
+1438 DGITDFILKRCR

-1474 YRKEFASDLKKSL
+1474 YRKEFAADLKKSL

-1494 EPKDFRLISKIGRKL
+1494 EPKDFRLISKVGRKL
-1509 ADIHLHYED
+1509 ADLHLHYED
-1518 QEPLPEITVT
+1518 QDPLPGVTVT

-1539 IRYAKKGKVEDKSTI
+1539 IRYAKKGMVEDKSTI

-1571 YEVNGKTPMGWI
+1571 YEVNGRTPMGWI
-1583 MDRYRVTKDKK
+1583 MDRYQVTTDKK
-1594 TGILNDP
+1594 TGIRNDP

-1614 LDLLLSVITMA
+1614 LDLLLSVITVS
-1625 VKTMDLIHQL
+1625 VKTMELIHQL
-1635 PQINFTKENG
+1635 PQIDFTKEQ

>member
-9 EKYRKYAYS
+9 TKYRKYAFS

-32 FLETYQTYKGFF
+32 FLETYQTYNGMF
-44 SNVWLWNEFPCRN
+44 SDVWLWNEFPCRN

-69 AKTMNGDYWAIQ
+69 AKTVNGDYWAVQ

-87 DATIDKA
+87 NATIDKA

-115 VRFAHRLWISTTDK
+115 VHFAQRLWISTTDK
-129 WNSTAEEQIVHQN
+129 WNSTAEEQILNQN
-142 PPVTRLNLSDLRN
+142 PPVARLNLSDLRN

-168 GNEAI
+168 GKEAV
-173 CQKFDPRP
+173 CRKYDPRP

-192 YYKTHNRGK
+192 YYKTHSRGK

-214 LRLVEQETSNK
+214 LRLVEQETANK

-239 QTLNEWAAQSREPM
+239 QTLNEWSAQSRETL
-253 YPICVCSDRTAS
+253 YPICVCSDHTAS
-265 RKNNKYDDTA
+265 RKNGKYDDTA

-296 LLKAY
+296 LLDAY
-301 ATRDKHGMTVVFS
+301 TKRDKHGLTVVFS

-324 VQEQLMNQNKN
+324 VQEHLMNQQKN
-335 AILTEKINPSA
+335 ALFADKVDPA
-346 YTFDFI
+346 AFTFDFI

-378 DAFIHAR
+378 DSFIHAK

-417 PKLYGE
+417 PELYGE
-423 EFYRLGFGQAV
+423 EFYRLGFGKAV

-456 QLQDAISKDSEINTD
+456 QLQNAISKDSEINTD

-485 RMIEESVNLAEVDP
+485 RMVADSANLAEVDP

-512 KSSKKITRLF
+512 RSSKKIARLF
-522 NQCKEAYY
+522 NDCKEAYY
-530 NSLTRERR
+530 DSLTSKQR

-543 VSAEHVDGTM
+543 VNAEHVDGTM

-598 MSGRN
+598 MAGRS

-608 VQSVGRVMRRSD
+608 VQSVGRVMRRSE

-633 PVNMKPE
+633 PAEMKPE
-640 DALNDSRIFGTVWK
+640 EALNDSRIFGTVWK

-664 RFDPMVENIR
+664 RFDPKVENIR
-674 LTAKNP
+674 FALK
-680 DKNKGNSKI
+680 KGSEGKGDSQI
-689 IARPYDGPGY
+689 IATGYDGPTY
-699 DEHGNPTDNPFAGE
+699 DKDGNPTDENPFG
-713 EKREYTPTSF
+713 KREYVQTTLF
-723 YFSELQDAIYAKM
+723 FSELQSAIYAKM

-749 AKDISIIAE
+749 AEDISIIAE
-758 RHKQRI
+758 RHKKRI
-764 IHLVNTDEKHKKD
+764 MQLISTDEKHKKD
-777 FQEYIAGLHKNINPY
+777 FQEYMDGLHKNINPY

-809 PIFQAVFKDFS
+809 PIFQAVFKDFA
-820 FADNNSISVSMSKI
+820 FADNNSVSVAMSKI

-862 QNLTTAEAKQKM
+862 QNLNSAEAKQKM

-944 LESGYIKKEDLKRK
+944 LESGYIRKEDLKRK
-958 YERELHA
+958 YEQELHA

-989 ETDEYTPFDGICL
+989 ESDGYTPFDGICL

-1010 NAENENRIFSEV
+1010 NAENESRIFSEV

-1047 AAWQKNANDNNQRNS
+1047 QKVQRNANDDNQHNS

-1067 KRVADTYVAG
+1067 KRVADTYAAG
-1077 TAATNKNSLYD
+1077 TSASNKNALYD

-1099 RIDPQNGGVIG
+1099 RIDPDNGGVIG

-1144 NARCSGEQRR
+1144 NQRTSGELSK
-1154 KEKDNVFGSG
+1154 KEGGKIFGSG
-1164 SRAKITI
+1164 SRAKIVI
-1171 TILIKNPKTANTK
+1171 TILVKNPKSKNKK
-1184 AEIFYHDIGDY
+1184 AEIYYHDIGDY
-1195 LSREQKLEEINRIGS
+1195 LSREQKLDEIQRIGS
-1210 CFSTKFAPI
+1210 CFSTNFEPI
-1219 VLKPNVYGDWI
+1219 VLKPDIYGDWI
-1230 NKRNDA
+1230 SKR
-1236 FSNFTIIGNKKDK
+1236 SNGFNNFIIIGAKKLKNSPEKYFEDVYSLGVGTNK
-1249 ALKEKFFENFYSN
+1249 
-1262 GLKTQRDA
+1262 DA
-1270 WCYNFSKDRL
+1270 WCYNYSKDHL

-1285 KTITFYNKEREEY
+1285 RTIDFYNKEREEY
-1298 HAGKLKDFIRN
+1298 NNGEINDFTKDSKHIAWTSSTINHAKKNDELSFKEENIR
-1309 DHSDDHSISWTR
+1309 DAI
-1321 ATLNNA
+1321 
-1327 KNNHEYS
+1327 
-1334 YHENH
+1334 
-1339 IRTSMYRPFCKEFVY
+1339 YRPFCKEFLY
-1354 FDHDLNEMTYQIPKL
+1354 FDVILNQRTFLNQKL
-1369 FPTADSANLVICVP
+1369 FPNANSSNLVICISGIGNNGKYMP
-1383 GLGTKKNFVPLIS
+1383 FIS
-1396 NIIPDLGLIGSSQCF
+1396 NHIVDFNLQGSGTQCF
-1411 PLYWYEEQTP
+1411 PLYWYEEHIP
-1421 DAMSLFD
+1421 DEMNMFD
-1428 QGKGKKFVRH
+1428 EGKAKEYIRH
-1438 NGITDFILKRCK
+1438 DGITDFILKRCR

-1464 YVYGLLHMET
+1464 YVYGLLHVET
-1474 YRKEFASDLKKSL
+1474 YRNEFEADLKKSL

-1494 EPKDFRLISKIGRKL
+1494 EPKDFRLISKIGREL
-1509 ADIHLHYED
+1509 AVLQLHYED
-1518 QEPLPEITVT
+1518 QEPLPGVTVT
-1528 GAETGNFKVTK
+1528 GAETGNFKINK
-1539 IRYAKKGKVEDKSTI
+1539 IRYAKKGMVEDKSTI
-1554 IYNESIRISGIP
+1554 IYNDSIRISGIP

-1571 YEVNGKTPMGWI
+1571 YEVNGRTPMGWI
-1583 MDRYRVTKDKK
+1583 MDRYQVTTDKK
-1594 TGILNDP
+1594 TGIRNDP

-1614 LDLLLSVITMA
+1614 LDLLLSVITVS
-1625 VKTMDLIHQL
+1625 VKTMELIHQL
-1635 PQINFTKENG
+1635 PQIDFTKEQ